1 LELQR
6 WGDAAVELERVASTL
21 SDPEAAR
28 DARWQVTA
36 LQRKAGNRVAEQQ
49 ALERYVAQ
57 HPAPLPAAIE
67 ARQRLID
74 LTDGDARRVTVLQQA
89 LIDAERNGGDAR
101 TVRTQALAAMAT
113 LALAEPKLAAY
124 RDLALKEPLQR
135 SLKLKQ
141 ARLNVAQAALQ
152 QVADY
157 GVPEA
162 VTAATF
168 HSAELFRAFGRALM
182 DSERPKKL
190 KQKAEREQ
198 YDVLLEEQAF
208 PFEEKA
214 IALHETNA
222 RRAAE
227 LPTDPWVR
235 RSLVALGELVPARW
249 AAAAQ
254 SASNAAAGPVPAE
267 AKP

>member
-1 LELQR
+1 
-6 WGDAAVELERVASTL
+6 VA
-21 SDPEAAR
+21 
-28 DARWQVTA
+28 A
-36 LQRKAGNRVAEQQ
+36 LQRKAGNTAAERQ

-57 HPAPLPAAIE
+57 HPAPLPLAIE

-74 LTDGDARRVTVLQQA
+74 LAAGDGKRVAALQQA
-89 LIDAERNGGDAR
+89 LVDAERAGGDAR
-101 TVRTQALAAMAT
+101 TVHTQTLAALAT

-124 RDLALKEPLQR
+124 RSVALKEPLQR

-141 ARLNVAQAALQ
+141 ARLGVAQAALQ

-168 HSAELFRAFGRALM
+168 HSAELFREFGRALM
-182 DSERPKKL
+182 QSERPKKL
-190 KQKAEREQ
+190 RKKAEREQ

-222 RRAAE
+222 KRAAE
-227 LPTDPWVR
+227 LPADPWVR

-249 AAAAQ
+249 AAAAKT
-254 SASNAAAGPVPAE
+254 AAGPVPAE

>member
-1 LELQR
+1 M
-6 WGDAAVELERVASTL
+6 
-21 SDPEAAR
+21 
-28 DARWQVTA
+28 
-36 LQRKAGNRVAEQQ
+36 AEQGLPRV
-49 ALERYVAQ
+49 LE
-57 HPAPLPAAIE
+57 AP
-67 ARQRLID
+67 
-74 LTDGDARRVTVLQQA
+74 
-89 LIDAERNGGDAR
+89 
-101 TVRTQALAAMAT
+101 MAT

-124 RDLALKEPLQR
+124 RAVALKEPLQR

-141 ARLNVAQAALQ
+141 ARLGVAQAALQ

-157 GVPEA
+157 GVQEA
-162 VTAATF
+162 VTSATF
-168 HSAELFRAFGRALM
+168 HSAELFREFGRALM
-182 DSERPKKL
+182 QSERPKKL
-190 KQKAEREQ
+190 RKKAEREQ

-214 IALHETNA
+214 IALYETNA

-254 SASNAAAGPVPAE
+254 AASNTATSPATTGT
-267 AKP
+267 KP